1 MMLRIAIVCLS
12 IGFLGWSLCKAA
24 ARKMTGL
31 EKDFD
36 ERGSYE

>member
-24 ARKMTGL
+24 ARKMPRPG
-31 EKDFD
+31 KDFD
-36 ERGSYE
+36 ERGQY